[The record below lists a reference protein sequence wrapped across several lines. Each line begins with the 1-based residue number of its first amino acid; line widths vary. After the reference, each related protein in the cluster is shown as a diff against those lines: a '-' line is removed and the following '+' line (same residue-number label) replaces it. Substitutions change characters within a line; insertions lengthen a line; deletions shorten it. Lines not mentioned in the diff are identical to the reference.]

1 MRIEIRLILAV
12 IYLFSLTF
20 MPQLHLHGQS
30 GKPYAL
36 AEAVAAEDSRLVN
49 ELLAGGSDV
58 NYPDKSGQYPL
69 SHAVRNGD
77 RALADLLLRR
87 GANPDRTGIYGLTPL
102 MQAVVL
108 ARVDILSLLLSYGA
122 DLDYVSIGSLHGEES
137 LPRPLSAFTLAVNR
151 REFTLARMLIEQGA
165 TPLLSLPFS
174 GGQNPVFSPAVIQPV
189 FKYDI
194 DAIIWQALGQL
205 RHNTVSRDWGLKQ
218 NEQWLL
224 HHAARINDLNLLRMG
239 VYKLGLSP
247 DTRSLN
253 GVTPLMVAARYGYF
267 GICSF
272 LIASGADPRLRD
284 NDGRSAVAY
293 ASAGGSRE
301 LVSLLASRFS
311 DEEYQSPSLTASP
324 YLYAL
329 LNEDSA
335 MFHHL
340 FDLGFEWFDLFP
352 EEEITLPMVAA
363 WLGNEFAL
371 NLLLPY
377 ISSRTDKGGR
387 NTLAWALAAF
397 RREREV
403 ADELEQR
410 GRAERLYSLLRRLA
424 SVRSLRLNTDR
435 LIVESWSEQPFR
447 EAGVRRWRQLSPPPV
462 PLAGERGDY
471 TVHKIIRAEE
481 AID

>member
-1 MRIEIRLILAV
+1 MRIEIQLILAV
-12 IYLFSLTF
+12 TYLFSLIF
-20 MPQLHLHGQS
+20 MPQFHLHGQS
-30 GKPYAL
+30 GKSYAL
-36 AEAVAAEDSRLVN
+36 AEAAAAEDTRLVN
-49 ELLAGGSDV
+49 ELLASGADV

-77 RALADLLLRR
+77 RALANLLLQR

-102 MQAVVL
+102 MQAIVL
-108 ARVDILSLLLSYGA
+108 ARMDILSLLLSYGA
-122 DLDYVSIGSLHGEES
+122 DPDYVSIGSLHGGES

-151 REFTLARMLIEQGA
+151 REYTLARMFIEQGA
-165 TPLLSLPFS
+165 TPLLSLPS
-174 GGQNPVFSPAVIQPV
+174 PENRNPVFSPAVIQPA
-189 FKYDI
+189 FKYGI
-194 DAIIWQALGQL
+194 DAIIWQALGRL
-205 RHNTVSRDWGLKQ
+205 RRNTASRDWALKQ

-224 HHAARINDLNLLRMG
+224 HHAARINNLNLLRLG

-267 GICSF
+267 GISSF
-272 LIASGADPRLRD
+272 LITSGANPRLRD
-284 NDGRSAVAY
+284 NEGRSAVAY
-293 ASAGGSRE
+293 ASASGSRE
-301 LVSLLASRFS
+301 LVSLLASRF
-311 DEEYQSPSLTASP
+311 DDKEYQSPSLTASP

-335 MFHHL
+335 MFDHL
-340 FDLGFEWFDLFP
+340 FGLGFEWVDLFP
-352 EEEITLPMVAA
+352 GDEITLPMVAA

-377 ISSRTDKGGR
+377 ISSRTDKDGR

-424 SVRSLRLNTDR
+424 SIKSLRINTNR

-447 EAGVRRWRQLSPPPV
+447 EAGVRQWRQLSPPPV

-471 TVHKIIRAEE
+471 TVHKIIRVEE